1 MPPKYLKLPKPQSSA
16 KKSRGKSNHKGD
28 HLQLWSV
35 ENMRNALVL
44 YISQRAPGYK
54 GKVYGYKCVAD
65 THHIPKE
72 AFWCRVKGPLTGLFG
87 YLAGGK
93 GLTLEFPKLVHHLKW
108 GKFCIFSV
116 LFHFRI
122 HISAASISSKI
133 IGTVHLF
140 LSQLCNFIYIWCE
153 APVSEYVLNSCNNF
167 YLFQATGNPGQP
179 SRQLIPGS
187 CECHLRSTC
196 YWLGPVHLV
205 KGVPKVVEL
214 RLVHYVG
221 VRSRRTHITV
231 RKCLVVS
238 LAGSKKCKF

>member
-1 MPPKYLKLPKPQSSA
+1 MPPKRLKLPKPQPSA
-16 KKSRGKSNHKGD
+16 KKSRGKSNHKGN

-54 GKVYGYKCVAD
+54 GKVHGYKCVAD
-65 THHIPKE
+65 AHHIPRE
-72 AFWCRVKGPLTGLFG
+72 TFWHRVKGPLTGLFG

-133 IGTVHLF
+133 VGTVHLF

-167 YLFQATGNPGQP
+167 YLKTSLYHFRPQAIQDSHPDSSSQAPANAIYVQPTIDWGQYIL
-179 SRQLIPGS
+179 SKGCQ
-187 CECHLRSTC
+187 RSWNSDC
-196 YWLGPVHLV
+196 Y
-205 KGVPKVVEL
+205 
-214 RLVHYVG
+214 
-221 VRSRRTHITV
+221 IM
-231 RKCLVVS
+231 
-238 LAGSKKCKF
+238 